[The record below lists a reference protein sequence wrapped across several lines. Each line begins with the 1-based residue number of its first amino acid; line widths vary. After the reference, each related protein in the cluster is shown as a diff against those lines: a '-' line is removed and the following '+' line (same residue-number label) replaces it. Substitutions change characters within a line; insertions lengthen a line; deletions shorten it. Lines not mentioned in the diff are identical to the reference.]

1 MFSARAAY
9 YGLINHVDDQIR
21 RILNSA
27 NGYGRYNHGRDTI
40 IVFTSDH
47 GEMLG
52 NHYMWRKSRAF
63 EPSARIP
70 FLIQAPPRFGVE
82 AGTKTNVLSSLTD
95 VMPTLLYM
103 AGLEIPDTVDG
114 KSLLAAM
121 HGDSSPVREIL
132 HIEYSPYHHALTDGR
147 WKYIWDVGSD
157 EELFFDLNTDPDELK
172 DLSQDSDISHW
183 SHALIERLSDRP
195 EGFVKNGELKAGVD
209 YRALIPRSN
218 KVCRQ
223 HHCRVM
229 ERPWFLA

>member
-1 MFSARAAY
+1 M
-9 YGLINHVDDQIR
+9 DDQIR

-114 KSLLAAM
+114 K
-121 HGDSSPVREIL
+121 
-132 HIEYSPYHHALTDGR
+132 
-147 WKYIWDVGSD
+147 
-157 EELFFDLNTDPDELK
+157 
-172 DLSQDSDISHW
+172 
-183 SHALIERLSDRP
+183 
-195 EGFVKNGELKAGVD
+195 
-209 YRALIPRSN
+209 
-218 KVCRQ
+218 
-223 HHCRVM
+223 
-229 ERPWFLA
+229 